1 MSLQDNF
8 STLFTPEF
16 ATAKPPLS
24 VDGWKVLLVDDEPDL
39 RAVLRLALCDVE
51 VEGRPLRLMDA
62 ASANETKT
70 RLTEHPDIALI
81 LLDVAMETEQAG
93 LELIRHIREAL
104 GNHTVQ
110 IILVTGQ
117 PGYAPQREV
126 MQCYEINGY
135 QLKSELHADNLH
147 AWAYAALRTHRVMC
161 ELQQQKQQLESQAKV
176 LARWQHMFEHT
187 QWGVLVTNADS
198 NHIDMANPNCAGL
211 YGYSADEFIGLP
223 VSDLFA
229 PEERAKVP
237 HHIHQAQTLGHYIF
251 ESRHIRKDGVIFP
264 VLVDVTAVK
273 DANGNVLYRVA
284 NVQDITLRK
293 QTETESRNLNA
304 NLEARVLARTVDL
317 HTANQLLAR
326 AKLEAEAANVTKS
339 TFLANMSHEI
349 RTPLNAMMGFSNM
362 LRIHPEAS
370 ERQRDSLN
378 IICNS
383 GKQLLA
389 LINNVLDMA
398 KIDAGNIRVDKT
410 TFDLGEIVREVTD
423 MMHLGARDKG
433 LQLTVDPSSRFPD
446 FIHTDALMLRQTL
459 INLLGNAIKFTEQGH
474 VTLRVKTVPGEASQ
488 KLLIIEVED
497 SGIGINAA
505 DQDKIFEP
513 FAQIN
518 SKLGHGSGLGL
529 TISHSFMTMMGG
541 RIRVQSA
548 LGTGSLF
555 RVELPINGTQA
566 PEPVPMAVEPG
577 RVVDLAPKQNDYRI
591 LIVEDQLEN
600 ALLLKEILNF
610 NGLQLRG
617 VDNGKQ
623 GVEAFAAWQPHLI
636 WMDILMP
643 VMDGLEATQ
652 RIRAMEGGRDV
663 KIIAVT
669 ASGLKSERDALMA
682 AGMDAVVRKPY
693 QFIEIYEALTHHL
706 GVKFTHEHE

>member
-339 TFLANMSHEI
+339 AFLANMSHEI
-349 RTPLNAMMGFSNM
+349 RTQLNAMMGFSNM

-370 ERQRDSLN
+370 EKQRDSLN

-398 KIDAGNIRVDKT
+398 KIDAGNIRLDKT
-410 TFDLGEIVREVTD
+410 TFDLGEMVREVTD

-446 FIHTDALMLRQTL
+446 FVHTDALMLRQTL

-488 KLLIIEVED
+488 QLLIIEVED

-529 TISHSFMTMMGG
+529 TITHSFMTMMGG

-555 RVELPINGTQA
+555 RVELLIDGTQA